1 MSTEENVNQEES
13 VQQETVP
20 AAEPVAA
27 AAPSA
32 GGNALSSFLSLKES
46 NPKLFF
52 GSVGG
57 VAALLVLIIAM
68 GGDDAAKPALKGQAL
83 KDLAI
88 GQKYS
93 LKSANAY
100 DASATVRLVST
111 PGAIAAYD
119 DTEEADRNGACQHL
133 AQGTPVTVLEFSDA
147 YGKAKSYSKVRI
159 EEGDCK
165 GNEGWALSIDIQ

>member
-93 LKSANAY
+93 LK
-100 DASATVRLVST
+100 
-111 PGAIAAYD
+111 
-119 DTEEADRNGACQHL
+119 E
-133 AQGTPVTVLEFSDA
+133 
-147 YGKAKSYSKVRI
+147 
-159 EEGDCK
+159 
-165 GNEGWALSIDIQ
+165 

>member
-83 KDLAI
+83 
-88 GQKYS
+88 
-93 LKSANAY
+93 
-100 DASATVRLVST
+100 
-111 PGAIAAYD
+111 
-119 DTEEADRNGACQHL
+119 
-133 AQGTPVTVLEFSDA
+133 
-147 YGKAKSYSKVRI
+147 
-159 EEGDCK
+159 
-165 GNEGWALSIDIQ
+165 